1 MTLNDLQNALR
12 FLTRVCA
19 RGEDEEILVRTVQN
33 ISNYV
38 KEAKNDGKRQGRDS
52 VLAGKN

>member
-1 MTLNDLQNALR
+1 MTLNDLQNALV
-12 FLTRVCA
+12 FLSRVCA
-19 RGEDEEILVRTVQN
+19 RGDDEEILVRTVRN

-38 KEAKNDGKRQGRDS
+38 REAKNDGKRQGGNP